1 MSTFQYFE
9 KGHWKFVNSKIFK
22 VLEQMS
28 KEEHEEFDCDI
39 RKIHWPKYFE
49 NYQRGI

>member
-1 MSTFQYFE
+1 
-9 KGHWKFVNSKIFK
+9 
-22 VLEQMS
+22 MS
-28 KEEHEEFDCDI
+28 KEEQEEFDCDI